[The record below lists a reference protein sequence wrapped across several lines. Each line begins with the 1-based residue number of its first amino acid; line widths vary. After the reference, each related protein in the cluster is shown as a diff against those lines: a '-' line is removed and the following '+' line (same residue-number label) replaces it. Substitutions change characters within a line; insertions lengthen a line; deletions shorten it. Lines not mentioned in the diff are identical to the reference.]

1 MNLKEFYNYK
11 NLLMKEICSNKEI
24 VKLLLGKDDAVV
36 PCVDLPYSQVFPYE
50 YLPETVDNAQTFI
63 CFDVDIQS
71 VTNKMIY
78 SPVIYIWIFTHKS
91 KMHMSEGGIL
101 TDKISE
107 EIDKILNG
115 SRFFGLGDLD
125 LKSVTR
131 FSPIQDYQG
140 RVLVYTAIDFNR
152 LNPNKPIPKRRTSV

>member
-1 MNLKEFYNYK
+1 
-11 NLLMKEICSNKEI
+11 MKEICSNKEI
-24 VKLLLGKDDAVV
+24 VKLLLEKDDVVV

-50 YLPETVDNAQTFI
+50 YLPETVNNAQTFI

-71 VTNKMIY
+71 VTSKMIY

-152 LNPNKPIPKRRTSV
+152 LNPNKLIPKRRTSV